1 MMAISA
7 KTRRGILWLLLLAAL
22 LAAGVGAAVPFL
34 TSGLPD
40 PTVAD
45 RDELLRWLVTRDL
58 AKESPKT
65 RLVLIQRLE
74 QEFRSGVD
82 WDALNRQTT
91 EAQRKQLW
99 SNIPLLLG
107 PWLNEKASVYSQ
119 LPDKQRLQF
128 IDGVIDS
135 LLAWRGADRLQ
146 VGHSGGAPQSKSR
159 GLVSTFLDQVEE
171 CKRNA
176 EPQQRDRISQFLGA
190 IQVRFLMR

>member
-1 MMAISA
+1 MALFP
-7 KTRRGILWLLLLAAL
+7 KNRRGVLWLLLLAAL
-22 LAAGVGAAVPFL
+22 LAAGIGAVVPFL

-40 PTVAD
+40 PAVAN

-58 AKESPKT
+58 AKEPPET
-65 RLVLIQRLE
+65 RLVLVQRLDE
-74 QEFRSGVD
+74 EFRSGVD

-107 PWLNEKASVYSQ
+107 PWLSEKASVYWQ

-146 VGHSGGAPQSKSR
+146 VGHGDGAPQSESR
-159 GLVSTFLDQVEE
+159 GLVSVFLDQVEE

-176 EPQQRDRISQFLGA
+176 EPQQRDRILQFLGA
-190 IQVRFLMR
+190 LQVRFLMR